1 MAVSLLS
8 ASAVLFFSVIFKI
21 ELKWNYRVFKG
32 YDDTA
37 HILTAWIV
45 TIINLFK
52 QKKKRKKKTQGWNCV
67 VLVKWIERK
76 LKTKTC
82 LFMLLLSPSSCAVQ
96 TKKKRKEMLVGG
108 LGEGRM
114 TLSLVAQLPLLPYKL
129 RNSPGFRKK
138 KQINLF
144 LHKGKCTV
152 ITSTSRRIVKTSS
165 VKVLVTIKH

>member
-52 QKKKRKKKTQGWNCV
+52 QKKKKKKKNPRVELCGFGEVNRKK
-67 VLVKWIERK
+67 
-76 LKTKTC
+76 TKD
-82 LFMLLLSPSSCAVQ
+82 
-96 TKKKRKEMLVGG
+96 
-108 LGEGRM
+108 
-114 TLSLVAQLPLLPYKL
+114 
-129 RNSPGFRKK
+129 
-138 KQINLF
+138 
-144 LHKGKCTV
+144 
-152 ITSTSRRIVKTSS
+152 
-165 VKVLVTIKH
+165 